1 MNPEA
6 SPPPARAHRSRAVRL
21 GAQIGVGAR
30 VVSVLCTLAQVPI
43 ALGYLGAEGFGVWM
57 TLTSIAG
64 ILTVGDFGISLGAK
78 TVLAEAGGRNDLAA
92 VRGLAWSALKQ
103 LCSIG
108 AVLAL
113 VGATL
118 AWAVDW
124 AAVFHV
130 SSPVLR
136 QELPW
141 AMTGVAVLGGLAIPT
156 GLGPA
161 LAGALQK
168 TWIAHASV
176 AFGGIATLLL
186 VALAAA
192 GGWSWLALVLCS
204 LALPI
209 ASNLA
214 IGLAVARR
222 HLPRSDAPHPIAP
235 EETRRLAELGRWFFV
250 SQVGALF
257 MASAV
262 PVFIASAAGPIA
274 TTAFNLLQR
283 IFSLVGQTQWM
294 ALSAFWP
301 AYSDARSRGDHEWIT
316 RGYRSSWR
324 ITVVAFLPALVILA
338 VLTPRLVNWWVGET
352 SATISPLLLA
362 STAFWFAVQ
371 LCGQPPALLLNGFGR
386 IRRVALFAIAGHVLS
401 LAGMMIGGRMVGAPG
416 VVLGMAAGYI
426 GVGLPIVLLEARRAL
441 GELRP

>member
-1 MNPEA
+1 MKPGDA
-6 SPPPARAHRSRAVRL
+6 HPPARAHRARAVRL
-21 GAQIGVGAR
+21 GAQIGIGAR
-30 VVSVLCTLAQVPI
+30 AVSVLCTLAQVPI
-43 ALGYLGAEGFGVWM
+43 ALRYLGAEGFGVWM

-64 ILTVGDFGISLGAK
+64 ILTIGDFGISLGAK

-92 VRGLAWSALKQ
+92 VRGLAWTALKQ
-103 LCSIG
+103 LSAIG
-108 AVLAL
+108 AGLALLGVVLAW
-113 VGATL
+113 V
-118 AWAVDW
+118 VDW

-130 SSPVLR
+130 DAPVLK

-141 AMTGVAVLGGLAIPT
+141 AMTGVALLGGLAIPT

-168 TWIAHASV
+168 TWLSHASV

-186 VALAAA
+186 VAIAAA
-192 GGWSWLALVLCS
+192 GNWSWLALVLCS

-222 HLPRSDAPHPIAP
+222 HLPRSGEPRPTAPD
-235 EETRRLAELGRWFFV
+235 ETRRLAELGRWFFV
-250 SQVGALF
+250 SQAGALF

-262 PVFIASAAGPIA
+262 PVFIASAAGPVA

-301 AYSDARSRGDHEWIT
+301 AYSDARSRGDHEWIA

-324 ITVVAFLPALVILA
+324 ITVGAFLPALVILA
-338 VLTPRLVNWWVGET
+338 ALTPRLVSWWVGET
-352 SATISPLLLA
+352 SATISLYLLG

-371 LCGQPPALLLNGFGR
+371 LLGQPPALLLNGLGR
-386 IRRVALFAIAGHVLS
+386 IRRVAIFATAGHALS
-401 LAGMMIGGRMVGAPG
+401 LVGMMLGGRLAGAPG

-426 GVGLPIVLLEARRAL
+426 GIGLPIVLHEARRAL
-441 GELRP
+441 GELRS